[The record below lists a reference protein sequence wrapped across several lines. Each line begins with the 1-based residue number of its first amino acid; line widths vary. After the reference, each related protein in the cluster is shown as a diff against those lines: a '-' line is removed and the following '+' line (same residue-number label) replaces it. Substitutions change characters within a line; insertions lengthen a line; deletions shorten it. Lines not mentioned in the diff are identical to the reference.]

1 MFISL
6 IIILI
11 LSFAGFALT
20 YLFADDENF
29 LWRLSAGNIIGSAIF
44 GLLCFVAA
52 NLFGLNLA
60 TIIITLL
67 ISLAPLILFFNKY
80 YKQKFKLDYFRAK
93 GKMQSA
99 SYKQFLKIS
108 FYLFFLVVFWQ
119 FFERAMFETAQGIF
133 TGGSQNYG
141 DLPYHL
147 GAIFSFADAGNFPPQ
162 NPSFAGAKFTYPF
175 MADFLTACFY
185 KLGGAV
191 QNVMFVQNVAWAFSL
206 LVVLERFVFKFTN
219 SRRAGKIAPF
229 LLFFSGGLG
238 FLWFFKDYWQGA
250 QSFL

>member
-29 LWRLSAGNIIGSAIF
+29 LWRIAAGNIIGSAVF
-44 GLLCFVAA
+44 GLLCFIAA

-67 ISLAPLILFFNKY
+67 ISLAPLILFSKKS

-99 SYKQFLKIS
+99 SYKQFLKVG
-108 FYLFFLVVFWQ
+108 FYALFLVIFWQ
-119 FFERAMFETAQGIF
+119 FFERAMFETAEGIF

-147 GAIFSFADAGNFPPQ
+147 GAIFSFTDGANFPPQ

-185 KLGGAV
+185 
-191 QNVMFVQNVAWAFSL
+191 
-206 LVVLERFVFKFTN
+206 
-219 SRRAGKIAPF
+219 
-229 LLFFSGGLG
+229 
-238 FLWFFKDYWQGA
+238 
-250 QSFL
+250 